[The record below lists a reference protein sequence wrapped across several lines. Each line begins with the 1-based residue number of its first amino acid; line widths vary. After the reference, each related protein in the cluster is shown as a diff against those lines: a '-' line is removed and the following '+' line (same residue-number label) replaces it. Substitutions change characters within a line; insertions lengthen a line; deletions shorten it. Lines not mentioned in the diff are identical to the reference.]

1 MSNSFAGESVRKKL
15 HGFTLVELLVVI
27 AIIGILIALLL
38 PAVQAAREAARRSQC
53 TNNLKQLGLAMHNYH
68 DTYKS
73 LPFGAWNYYKTWQ
86 VAILPFIE
94 QQQLFDLYPK
104 GDPWVYHYF
113 STPALVVTGV
123 RLATCQ
129 CPSDIPRTHG
139 GTTATQVITRN
150 NYAVNYGNT
159 GYFSESAGPA
169 LNAFG
174 ETFAGAPF
182 VMKGSSSL
190 PPECFTFS
198 AILDG
203 LSNTLM
209 FAEVLQGMRDA
220 NNVMDV
226 RGMTW
231 WGLAAGFTTRLGPN
245 SNLPDIVWQST
256 YCNNQPPNPPCDK
269 VPYSSP
275 DRPSS
280 LAARSRHPG
289 GVNAGLCDGS
299 VRFVSE
305 TIPIRTWRS
314 LSTAYGAEAIG
325 DY

>member
-1 MSNSFAGESVRKKL
+1 
-15 HGFTLVELLVVI
+15 
-27 AIIGILIALLL
+27 
-38 PAVQAAREAARRSQC
+38 
-53 TNNLKQLGLAMHNYH
+53 MHNYH

-86 VAILPFIE
+86 LAILPFIE

-104 GDPWVYHYF
+104 GLPWIDHYF
-113 STPALVVTGV
+113 STGGLVVTRV
-123 RLATCQ
+123 RLATCT
-129 CPSDIPRTHG
+129 CPSDIPRTYAG
-139 GTTATQVITRN
+139 SAGTLAITLH

-159 GYFSESAGPA
+159 GYFSESDGPA
-169 LNAFG
+169 MNSFG
-174 ETFAGAPF
+174 EIFAGAPF

-190 PPECFTFS
+190 PPECFNFS
-198 AILDG
+198 TILDG

-209 FAEVLQGMRDA
+209 YAEIVQCQG
-220 NNVMDV
+220 DV

-231 WGLAAGFTTRLGPN
+231 WGLSAGFTTRLGPN
-245 SNLPDIVWQST
+245 SNLPDILLSST
-256 YCNNQPPNPPCDK
+256 MCNNQPPNPPCDN

-275 DRPSS
+275 DRPAG